1 MKITPHKVAGVFLLD
16 RQLATKGEALYGER
30 TFDGYRLWNPRRSKL
45 AALLMK
51 QAHVPLAP
59 EQIVLYLGA
68 ASGTTVSHLADI
80 VSLVYAVE
88 FAPRVARDLVRLS
101 ERVENIIPLISD
113 AAHPDYG
120 PVVELVDLL
129 YQDIAQPR
137 QAEIAVKNAEL
148 FLKPR
153 GHACIIIKARSID
166 VTAKPK
172 TVYKREV
179 KKLGELFDIESVHEL
194 EPFYKAHAAVIA
206 RLT

>member
-1 MKITPHKVAGVFLLD
+1 
-16 RQLATKGEALYGER
+16 
-30 TFDGYRLWNPRRSKL
+30 
-45 AALLMK
+45 
-51 QAHVPLAP
+51 
-59 EQIVLYLGA
+59 
-68 ASGTTVSHLADI
+68 
-80 VSLVYAVE
+80 
-88 FAPRVARDLVRLS
+88 LS

-113 AAHPDYG
+113 AAQPDYG

>member
-1 MKITPHKVAGVFLLD
+1 
-16 RQLATKGEALYGER
+16 
-30 TFDGYRLWNPRRSKL
+30 
-45 AALLMK
+45 
-51 QAHVPLAP
+51 
-59 EQIVLYLGA
+59 
-68 ASGTTVSHLADI
+68 
-80 VSLVYAVE
+80 
-88 FAPRVARDLVRLS
+88 VARDLVRLS

-113 AAHPDYG
+113 AAQPDYG

-179 KKLGELFDIESVHEL
+179 KKLEELFDIESVHEL